1 MHRTIL
7 ICLDG
12 ATFTVLDP
20 LIAGGWMPNLQ
31 AFAATGARAELLS
44 TPHPLTPPAWTTLM
58 TGRSPGN
65 HGIFDFIWA
74 EERGDN
80 VYFTLNNFR
89 DIQAET
95 IWTMVSRQGGRV
107 TSLNFPHMSPPPA
120 LNGEVVPGLVS
131 WKHMR
136 RNVHP
141 PELYARLKALP
152 GFSAREAAWDFD
164 QEKRATQVIPESEHE
179 AWVTHHIRRER
190 QWFEIFRYLSETSP
204 SDLSAVLID
213 GVDKL
218 QHVCWRELDTRYSGD
233 LPTPASRRVR
243 ELCLDYFRNL
253 DAFIGQ
259 VMASAG
265 SGARIFIA
273 SDHGFGPTEKVFRVN
288 LWLAERGYLAW
299 APTDRLDEAERRKVD
314 KLVTGHFVYLDW
326 KNTIAYAPSAATN
339 GIHIRTA
346 GGPGPG
352 GIEAAHYEAF
362 RDRLIDELLAIR
374 DPDGTQVVTRVL
386 KKEDAF
392 PGVESRRCPDLT
404 LVLHDHGFVSTLNRE
419 PVHWRRPFVAGT
431 HRPEGVFLARG
442 PGIPE
447 GAVLPRQS
455 ILDAAPTFLY
465 SLGLPIPSDL
475 EGEVIED
482 AFTPPELGRHPAR
495 LGPPTVAPAAIA
507 TSEVQLSA
515 AEARA
520 EEALILERLRAL
532 GYVE

>member
-12 ATFTVLDP
+12 ATFTVLDS
-20 LIAGGWMPNLQ
+20 LIADGLMPNLET
-31 AFAATGARAELLS
+31 FAASGVKAELLS

-95 IWTMVSRQGGRV
+95 IWTMVSRQQGRV

-141 PELYARLKALP
+141 PELYARLQTLP
-152 GFSAREAAWDFD
+152 GFSAKEAAWDFD

-179 AWVTHHIRRER
+179 AWVTHHIRREQ
-190 QWFEIFRYLSETSP
+190 QWFEIFRYLAEDNP

-218 QHVCWRELDTRYSGD
+218 QHICWRELDPKYSGD
-233 LPTPASRRVR
+233 LPTPAARRVR
-243 ELCLDYFRNL
+243 QLCLDYFKSL
-253 DAFIGQ
+253 DEFIGQ
-259 VMASAG
+259 VITSAG
-265 SGARIFIA
+265 SDARIFIA
-273 SDHGFGPTEKVFRVN
+273 SDHGFGPTEKVFRAN
-288 LWLAERGYLAW
+288 LWLAERGYLSW
-299 APTDRLDEAERRKVD
+299 APTDELDEVERKKVD
-314 KLVTGHFVYLDW
+314 KLVTRHFVYLDW
-326 KNTIAYAPSAATN
+326 ENTVAYASSAATN
-339 GIHIRTA
+339 GIHIRVA
-346 GGPGPG
+346 GGSSPG
-352 GIEAAHYEAF
+352 GIKESEYEAF
-362 RDRLIDELLAIR
+362 RDRLIEELLEIR
-374 DPDGTQVVTRVL
+374 DPDGTQIVTRVL
-386 KKEDAF
+386 KKEDVF
-392 PGVESRRCPDLT
+392 PGTKNQRCPDLT
-404 LVLHDHGFVSTLNRE
+404 LVLHDHGFLSTINQE
-419 PVHWRRPFVAGT
+419 PIHWTRPLVAGT

-442 PGIPE
+442 PGVPE
-447 GAVLPRQS
+447 GVVLPEQS

-475 EGEVIED
+475 EGQVIRE
-482 AFTPPELGRHPAR
+482 AFTSSQLERHPVR
-495 LGPPTVAPAAIA
+495 IGSPTEAPTTI
-507 TSEVQLSA
+507 TTNKVQLSA
-515 AEARA
+515 CEAKD
-520 EEALILERLRAL
+520 EEKIILERLRAL